1 LPRAL
6 PRAMRDKKIRQALQ
20 WAQLESLHDARAKTL
35 SGGEKQR
42 VALARAWLRQ
52 ARVLLLDEPIANM
65 DGESQ
70 ARTVALLQRL
80 KDAGAALLIA
90 SHNTDA
96 FCRLVERHLVLA
108 CGKLHAVDGDA
119 DGAGDGDGDGGLSRH
134 PRSPR
139 LKHCGGDESGGGDG
153 AGAGGDGAGKG
164 DGAGNITAV
173 VLAGGRATR
182 MGGVDKGLVVFRG
195 RPLAAGIGAALAM
208 QTAVAEVVINANRNI
223 AKYRGLGY
231 RVVEDRLPDHQGP
244 LAGMH
249 AALLSAT
256 GPWLLTIP
264 CDGPFV
270 AGDYAQRMHAAAID
284 AGAKLAVA
292 HDGARMQPVYSLIH
306 RDLSDDLEQFLQS
319 GQRKIDKWHARH
331 AFATVDFSATPEM
344 FTNINT
350 AEELA
355 ELESD

>member
-52 ARVLLLDEPIANM
+52 ARALLLDEPIANM
-65 DGESQ
+65 DSESQ
-70 ARTVALLQRL
+70 SRTVALLQRL

-96 FCRLVERHLVLA
+96 FCRLVERRLVLA
-108 CGKLHAVDGDA
+108 GGKLHAV
-119 DGAGDGDGDGGLSRH
+119 DGGLSRH
-134 PRSPR
+134 PRS
-139 LKHCGGDESGGGDG
+139 LLSGGGDGAGGDG

-164 DGAGNITAV
+164 DGTGNITAV

-182 MGGVDKGLVVFRG
+182 MGGVDKGLVVLRG

-208 QTAVAEVVINANRNI
+208 QSTVAEVVINANRNI
-223 AKYRGLGY
+223 AKYRRLGY
-231 RVVEDRLPDHQGP
+231 RVIEDRLPDHQGP

-249 AALLSAT
+249 AALLAAAQ
-256 GPWLLTIP
+256 PWLLTIP

-350 AEELA
+350 EERLA
-355 ELESD
+355 ELERG